1 MLNIHRTNSTNP
13 DFLLLV
19 NDLNAELAVRD
30 GGDYS
35 FYAQFNKV
43 DKINHVVVA
52 YLNEL
57 PVGCGAV
64 KAFDEIAMEVKR
76 MFVHPDFRGQGVASN
91 VLEELESWTRELGFK
106 KCVLETGKKQPEAIG
121 LYRKSGYEM
130 IPNFGPYEGVEN
142 SVCFEK
148 IL

>member
-1 MLNIHRTNSTNP
+1 MLKIHRTNSSNP
-13 DFLLLV
+13 QFLLLV

-30 GGDYS
+30 GEEYS

-52 YLNEL
+52 YWDDL
-57 PVGCGAV
+57 PVGCGAI
-64 KAFDEIAMEVKR
+64 KAFDEESMEVKR
-76 MFVHPDFRGQGVASN
+76 MFVHPEFRGRGIASS
-91 VLEELESWTRELGFK
+91 VLEELESWTRELGFN

-121 LYRKSGYEM
+121 LYSKSGYNI
-130 IPNFGPYEGVEN
+130 IPNFGQYAGVEN

-148 IL
+148 KL